1 MSQSITE
8 AELLQVMVALPADTP
23 YIITGVSRSMFS
35 VARLVG
41 SCNFQGQGY
50 TYNPVTDELVRND
63 VLKFVHKIRK
73 EAKKQ
78 ASQEKAA
85 VQGDLL

>member
-1 MSQSITE
+1 MSQLITE

-23 YIITGVSRSMFS
+23 YIITGVSSSIFS
-35 VARLVG
+35 TARHFG
-41 SCNFQGQGY
+41 TCTFQGKGY

-63 VLKFVHKIRK
+63 VLKFLHKIRK

-78 ASQEKAA
+78 ASQEQTA